1 VNHSRAELCRVHG
14 FVPQKEDKNMA
25 KKSKRIK
32 ELRKKIDQDKV
43 YSIEEGVKLIKET
56 SNVKFDASIEIHVN
70 LGIDTKKGDQIVRS
84 MVVLPYGNGKEKRI
98 VAFTEKKDEAKQAG
112 ASLAGSD
119 DLIAKIKKTKKC
131 DFDVAV
137 ATPDMMPKIAQIAK
151 ILGQKGLMP
160 NPKSGTISPDIVKI
174 IEELKKGK
182 ETFKNDDSGNV
193 HLCIG
198 KVSFDDKKLIENIQ
212 EFMEAVKKAKPSSLK
227 STYIKGISLAS
238 SMGPGVKVSL

>member
-1 VNHSRAELCRVHG
+1 MS
-14 FVPQKEDKNMA
+14 

-32 ELRKKIDQDKV
+32 ELRKKVDKDKI

-84 MVVLPYGNGKEKRI
+84 MVILPHGNGKEKTI
-98 VAFTEKKDEAKQAG
+98 AAFTERKDEAKKAG
-112 ASLAGSD
+112 AVLAGAD

-131 DFDVAV
+131 NFDVAV
-137 ATPDMMPKIAQIAK
+137 ATPEMMPKIAQIAK

-160 NPKSGTISPDIVKI
+160 NPKSGTIGPDIAKI
-174 IEELKKGK
+174 IEELKGGK

-227 STYIKGISLAS
+227 STYIKSISLAS
-238 SMGPGVKVSL
+238 SMGPGVKVSV